1 MTLTTITADAAAT
14 DLEGLLQAAAESHEP
29 VSIVG
34 EGARAVLVGEDLWR
48 AIGESMFLL
57 AVPGMRE
64 SIQEGMRAA
73 GEDCAETLDW

>member
-1 MTLTTITADAAAT
+1 MTMTTITATDAAA

-34 EGARAVLVGEDLWR
+34 DGARAVLVCEDLWR
-48 AIGESMFLL
+48 AIRESMFLL

-64 SIQEGMRAA
+64 SVREGMDTAV
-73 GEDCAETLDW
+73 EDCAETLCW